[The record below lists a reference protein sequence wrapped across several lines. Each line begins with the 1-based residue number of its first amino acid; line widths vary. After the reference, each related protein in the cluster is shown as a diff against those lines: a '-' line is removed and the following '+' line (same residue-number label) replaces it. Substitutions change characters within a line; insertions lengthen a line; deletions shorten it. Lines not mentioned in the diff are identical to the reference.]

1 MITNDISSLAEQI
14 VARATAAGVR
24 VAVAESLTGGLLAS
38 ALISVPGAS
47 VVVAGGIVAY
57 DTGLKAKLLDVD
69 RQLLHERG
77 PVDADVARQM
87 ALGARHA
94 CTAMFHD
101 RGRPA
106 VDFGVSTTGVAGPD
120 PDPQTGQSA
129 GTVWIGVSSHVGD
142 RAALFDF
149 SGQSRDEIRVSTVR
163 AALEL
168 LLSEIRAES
177 GNQPANI

>member
-1 MITNDISSLAEQI
+1 MIHNDISSLAEQI
-14 VARATAAGVR
+14 VARATAVGAR
-24 VAVAESLTGGLLAS
+24 VAVAESLTGGLVAA
-38 ALISVPGAS
+38 ALIAVPGAS

-69 RQLLHERG
+69 RQLLRDHG
-77 PVDADVARQM
+77 PVDGDVARQM

-94 CTAMFHD
+94 CTAEFHD

-120 PDPQTGQSA
+120 PDPQTGQAA
-129 GTVWIGVSSHVGD
+129 GTVWIGVSSHAGD
-142 RAALFDF
+142 RAELLDF
-149 SGQSRDEIRVSTVR
+149 SGLSRDEVRATTVR

-168 LLSEIRAES
+168 LLRELEAET
-177 GNQPANI
+177 GK